1 MTAFADKPVKIFQL
15 AKKLNISHK
24 DIIEYLRARDISA
37 SLNKALD
44 PDTQLVVLEHFS
56 DDVKKADNLMA
67 QRVQKRQGEEDRRR
81 TREEE
86 KKHEEA
92 ARLKVQEK
100 VLQTLKAEP
109 EPEPAKETAKKK
121 DKLSIDSNNIEK
133 RTLDKEKHEKE
144 KAADESRRLKEQ
156 KIEREKAEKEAAKLL
171 KKEKSDSKGG
181 EEKKKKNKD
190 KKIEGNVFE
199 NKLEKLKQRHKHATK
214 RIQISEMESRLDRF
228 RQSKNIDDIQTAV
241 PTPSKRRHKKKKAV
255 DQAEVNK
262 SIRATLASMEDKSK
276 KKKYK
281 SKQAENVEEVLDE
294 NIIEVTEFISVEELS
309 KHLNVTAV
317 DIIEKC
323 MNMGLM
329 VTINQR
335 LDWDTIELLA
345 AEFDYEA
352 TKLEEYIPDTIEE
365 EEEIAAADLMER
377 SPVVTVM
384 GHVDHGKTS
393 ILDHIRHS
401 KIVDGESGG
410 ITQHI
415 GAYSVKTASG
425 KYITFL
431 DTPGHE
437 AFTAMRARGAQI
449 TDIVV
454 IVVAADDGVMPQ
466 TKEAINHAQAAGVPI
481 IIAINKM
488 DKPDVDP
495 ERVIRELSENNIL
508 VEDWG
513 GSVQSVRVSAKT
525 GLNMDALLD
534 SILLETEVLELK
546 STPKGNASGVVIES
560 KLDKGLGAV
569 ATVLINRG
577 TLKIGD
583 TFICG
588 RFSGKVRAIMNEFGK
603 HIKEAKPADPV
614 QIQGFDNVPQAGDR
628 FVVLDDERE
637 VKRITNERKKIHRE
651 QEFRAQSLQ
660 TLDEIGRQ
668 IAEGR
673 TRELSLIIKGDVDG
687 SIEALADSFMKLS
700 NKEVA
705 VNVIHRGIGMI
716 NESDINLASASRA
729 VIVGFYVNAT
739 NKALNL
745 AKERSVEIRNYTVI
759 YDAVEDVRLAL
770 EGLLEPEKVQE
781 IIGTA
786 EVRQLIKISKIGI
799 VAGSIVLTGVI
810 KRNTTIRILRE
821 GEEIFNGYLT
831 SLKRFKDD
839 TKEVTEG
846 YECGIVIDSFTD
858 FKVGD
863 IIENYTEKAIKRKL
877 KV

>member
-262 SIRATLASMEDKSK
+262 SIRVTLASMEDKSK

-415 GAYSVKTASG
+415 GAYHVNTDKG
-425 KYITFL
+425 IITFL

-437 AFTAMRARGAQI
+437 AFTAM
-449 TDIVV
+449 
-454 IVVAADDGVMPQ
+454 
-466 TKEAINHAQAAGVPI
+466 
-481 IIAINKM
+481 
-488 DKPDVDP
+488 
-495 ERVIRELSENNIL
+495 
-508 VEDWG
+508 
-513 GSVQSVRVSAKT
+513 
-525 GLNMDALLD
+525 
-534 SILLETEVLELK
+534 
-546 STPKGNASGVVIES
+546 
-560 KLDKGLGAV
+560 
-569 ATVLINRG
+569 
-577 TLKIGD
+577 
-583 TFICG
+583 
-588 RFSGKVRAIMNEFGK
+588 
-603 HIKEAKPADPV
+603 
-614 QIQGFDNVPQAGDR
+614 
-628 FVVLDDERE
+628 
-637 VKRITNERKKIHRE
+637 
-651 QEFRAQSLQ
+651 
-660 TLDEIGRQ
+660 
-668 IAEGR
+668 
-673 TRELSLIIKGDVDG
+673 
-687 SIEALADSFMKLS
+687 
-700 NKEVA
+700 
-705 VNVIHRGIGMI
+705 
-716 NESDINLASASRA
+716 
-729 VIVGFYVNAT
+729 
-739 NKALNL
+739 
-745 AKERSVEIRNYTVI
+745 
-759 YDAVEDVRLAL
+759 
-770 EGLLEPEKVQE
+770 
-781 IIGTA
+781 
-786 EVRQLIKISKIGI
+786 
-799 VAGSIVLTGVI
+799 
-810 KRNTTIRILRE
+810 
-821 GEEIFNGYLT
+821 
-831 SLKRFKDD
+831 
-839 TKEVTEG
+839 
-846 YECGIVIDSFTD
+846 
-858 FKVGD
+858 
-863 IIENYTEKAIKRKL
+863 
-877 KV
+877 

>member
-24 DIIEYLRARDISA
+24 DIIEYLKLRDISA

-44 PDTQLVVLEHFS
+44 PDTQLIVLEHFS

-67 QRVQKRQGEEDRRR
+67 QRAQKRQGEEDRRR

-109 EPEPAKETAKKK
+109 EPEPEPVKKTAKKK
-121 DKLSIDSNNIEK
+121 DDSNNIEK

-156 KIEREKAEKEAAKLL
+156 KVEREKAEKEATELL
-171 KKEKSDSKGG
+171 KKEKSGSKDG
-181 EEKKKKNKD
+181 EERKKKSKD
-190 KKIEGNVFE
+190 KKVIGEVFE
-199 NKLEKLKQRHKHATK
+199 NKLEKLKQRHKQATK

-228 RQSKNIDDIQTAV
+228 RQSKNIEDIQTAV
-241 PTPSKRRHKKKKAV
+241 PAPSRRRHKKKKAV

-281 SKQAENVEEVLDE
+281 SKQAEDVEEILDE

-309 KHLNVTAV
+309 KHLDVTAV

-352 TKLEEYIPDTIEE
+352 IKLEEYIPDIIEE
-365 EEEIAAADLMER
+365 EEEIAEADLIER

-393 ILDHIRHS
+393 ILDYIRHS

-513 GSVQSVRVSAKT
+513 GSIQSVRVSAKT

-546 STPKGNASGVVIES
+546 STPKGNASGIVIEA

-577 TLKIGD
+577 TLKVGD

-588 RFSGKVRAIMNEFGK
+588 RFSGKVRAIMNEFSK
-603 HIKEAKPADPV
+603 HIKQAKPADPIQV
-614 QIQGFDNVPQAGDR
+614 QGFDNVPQAGDR

-637 VKRITNERKKIHRE
+637 VKRITNERQKIHRE

-673 TRELSLIIKGDVDG
+673 VRELSLIIKGDADG
-687 SIEALADSFMKLS
+687 SIEALADSLMKLS

-729 VIVGFYVNAT
+729 VIVGFHVNAT
-739 NKALNL
+739 NQALNL
-745 AKERSVEIRNYTVI
+745 AKERSVEIRNYTII
-759 YDAVEDVRLAL
+759 YDVVEDARLAL

-786 EVRQLIKISKIGI
+786 EVRQLIKISKVGI
-799 VAGSIVLTGVI
+799 VAGSIVLTGII
-810 KRNTTIRILRE
+810 KRNTTIRILRK

-839 TKEVTEG
+839 TKEVAEG
-846 YECGIVIDSFTD
+846 YECGIIIDSSTD

-877 KV
+877 EV